1 MSDDI
6 AKLVRHNPP
15 KNAEAEYQMRPA
27 SDEYPERLPAEKLR
41 ARQSARLVELLEQI
55 VPSNP
60 FWTAKFKD
68 AGLDVAAVTG
78 LDDLRKLPTCNKS
91 EIVSDH
97 AVNQPYGSNL
107 TFPISR
113 YSRLHQTS
121 GTTGNPLRCLDTPES
136 WEWFMDC
143 WAQIYRL
150 IGLRPDD
157 RCFFPFSFGPFIGFW
172 AAFEGAC
179 RLCNLCIPGGGM
191 STSTRLRVIE
201 ANHATVLACT
211 PTYAMR
217 MAEVANEEGVDIAN
231 GPVRAIVVAG
241 EPGGSIPT
249 IRDRIE
255 NAWGA
260 RVFDHWGMTEIGSL
274 AVECEAR
281 PRELL
286 MLEAECIAEIVN
298 PNTLEPVEPGTEGE
312 LLLTNLGRVGS
323 PLIRYRTGD
332 LVRACTDAVDT
343 GLDLLRL
350 DGGILGRADDM
361 FTVRGNNVF
370 PSSIDAVMREFDD
383 VAEYRIELI
392 TERSMQ
398 QVKLSVEPRGSL
410 TTAAVKELTDRVRQR
425 VKDRL
430 NFQAEV
436 VSAEVGSLPRF
447 ELKGRRFIRH
457 D

>member
-1 MSDDI
+1 MQPSNNT
-6 AKLVRHNPP
+6 R
-15 KNAEAEYQMRPA
+15 
-27 SDEYPERLPAEKLR
+27 PERLPAAELR
-41 ARQSARLVELLEQI
+41 DRQSNRLAELLQQI

-60 FWTAKFKD
+60 FWTAKFKE
-68 AGLDVAAVTG
+68 AGVDVGSVCG
-78 LDDLRKLPTCNKS
+78 LDDLRKLPTCNKA

-97 AVNQPYGSNL
+97 ADNQPYGSNL
-107 TFPISR
+107 TFPMSA

-136 WEWFMDC
+136 WDWFMEC

-150 IGLRPDD
+150 IGLRPED

-179 RLCNLCIPGGGM
+179 RLGNLCIPGGGM

-201 ANHATVLACT
+201 ANQATVLACT

-217 MAEVANEEGVDIAN
+217 MAEVASEEGMDISN

-255 NAWGA
+255 QAWGA

-286 MLEAECIAEIVN
+286 MLEAECIAEIVD
-298 PNTLEPVEPGTEGE
+298 PQTLEPVEPGAEGE
-312 LLLTNLGRVGS
+312 LLITNLGRVGF

-332 LVRACTDAVDT
+332 LVRACTDSTDT

-361 FTVRGNNVF
+361 FTIRGNNVF

-383 VAEYRIELI
+383 LAEYRIELV
-392 TERSMQ
+392 TERAMG
-398 QVKLSVEPRGSL
+398 QVRLSVEPRGDL
-410 TTAAVKELTDRVRQR
+410 TSAAVDELTKQVRQR
-425 VKDRL
+425 IKDRL
-430 NFQAEV
+430 NFHAEV
-436 VSAEVGSLPRF
+436 VAVEVNSLPRF
-447 ELKGRRFIRH
+447 ELKGRRFIRR